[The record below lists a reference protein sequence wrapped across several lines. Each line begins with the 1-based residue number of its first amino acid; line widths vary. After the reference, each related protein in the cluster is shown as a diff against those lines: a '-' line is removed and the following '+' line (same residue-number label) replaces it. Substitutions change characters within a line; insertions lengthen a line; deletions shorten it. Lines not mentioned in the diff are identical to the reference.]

1 MTDET
6 QLRKYL
12 RARKTLEHKLNDIER
27 KLDHI
32 LYRLRK
38 EDPRV
43 YSAKDDPG
51 DEERD

>member
-12 RARKTLEHKLNDIER
+12 RARKTLEHKLNDIDR

-43 YSAKDDPG
+43 YSDDDQRG
-51 DEERD
+51 EQEEG